1 MQFVALSVSSKGVR
15 SQHVAWL
22 EKWLQK
28 TSAVLPVIGCF
39 KEEKGREEGTEVAA
53 ASAAAASA
61 AAAAQSGRQS
71 E

>member
-1 MQFVALSVSSKGVR
+1 MQFVALSLSSKGVH

-28 TSAVLPVIGCF
+28 TSAGCTSGSCF

-53 ASAAAASA
+53 A
-61 AAAAQSGRQS
+61 QGGRHS
-71 E
+71 K